1 MSSSLSI
8 PPASQTAPDE
18 GIEINVKGKW
28 TRVPALTLGRET
40 VVVRGGLIKVA
51 TIHDEE
57 WLEREIEDPEQWAKI
72 LKERSLKGRR
82 PDIFTFTQKLPGS
95 EPKYGYPMEW
105 SSIAAIRLSGFKDWW
120 EKLPQEARKNVRRSQ
135 KRGVVATV
143 KAFDRDLVTHISR
156 VNNDSPVRQ
165 GIRNAHYGKSLD
177 EVTKD
182 YSAFVDRS
190 DFICACLGEQVIGFL
205 KLVYRGEVASIL
217 NLTTMSSHADK
228 RPANALVAKA
238 VELCDARGISF
249 ITFGQFN
256 YGNKKDSPL
265 REFKVRNGFEEIL
278 KPKFYVPLT
287 PWGRICMKAN
297 LHRGLLGILP
307 EPVISLG
314 VAARAKCYYFK
325 DVVMSRCSSM
335 LERSNSD
342 RQMGRSNPPAGSNT

>member
-1 MSSSLSI
+1 VSSSLSV
-8 PPASQTAPDE
+8 PPATQAVLDE
-18 GIEINVKGKW
+18 NIEINVKGKW
-28 TRVPALTLGRET
+28 TRVPALTMGRET

-51 TIHDEE
+51 TIHDED
-57 WLEREIEDPEQWAKI
+57 WLEQEIEDPEQWAKI
-72 LKERSLKGRR
+72 LKERALQGRR

-95 EPKYGYPMEW
+95 EPKYRYPMEW
-105 SSIAAIRLSGFKDWW
+105 SSIAAIRLSGFNGWW
-120 EKLPQEARKNVRRSQ
+120 DKLPQEARKNVRRAQ
-135 KRGVVATV
+135 KRGVVVTV
-143 KAFDRDLVTHISR
+143 RAFDQGLIPHISR

-190 DFICACLGEQVIGFL
+190 DFICACLGEEVIGFL
-205 KLVYRGEVASIL
+205 KLVYRGEVASVL
-217 NLTTMSSHADK
+217 NLTTMPSHADK

-249 ITFGQFN
+249 LTFGQFN

-265 REFKVRNGFEEIL
+265 REFKIRNGFEEIL
-278 KPKFYVPLT
+278 KPKFYVSLT
-287 PWGRICMKAN
+287 AWGRIWMKAN

-307 EPVISLG
+307 QSAISLG

-325 DVVMSRCSSM
+325 DAVMSRCSSM
-335 LERSNSD
+335 LERPNSD
-342 RQMGRSNPPAGSNT
+342 RQMGRSNPPAGSNS